1 MSVDVREAV
10 IKNVQEIK
18 RALDEKT
25 SEVARLEKELKRY
38 QTVLELLS
46 ENGNRRQAA
55 AAKDEMAQT
64 NGSRRGRRGALGEVL
79 TRLPET
85 FTSREFMRA
94 ATKTRRSPI
103 YLRQLLSRWAKQGRI
118 KRVQRGK
125 YQKNKGANV
134 QRLAA

>member
-1 MSVDVREAV
+1 MSVDVRDAV
-10 IKNVQEIK
+10 IRNVQEIK

-38 QTVLELLS
+38 QSVLELLS
-46 ENGNRRQAA
+46 ENGKEQNAELS
-55 AAKDEMAQT
+55 DEPAQS
-64 NGSRRGRRGALGEVL
+64 NGGRRGRRGALGDVL

-85 FTSREFMRA
+85 FTSREFMKA
-94 ATKTRRSPI
+94 ATKTKRSPI

-125 YQKNKGANV
+125 YQKSKGGNGH
-134 QRLAA
+134 RMAA

>member
-55 AAKDEMAQT
+55 EKDEIAQT

-85 FTSREFMRA
+85 FTSREFMKV
-94 ATKTRRSPI
+94 ATRTKRSPI

-125 YQKNKGANV
+125 YQKTKGASG

>member
-55 AAKDEMAQT
+55 AKDEIAQT
-64 NGSRRGRRGALGEVL
+64 NGSRRGRRGALGAVL

>member
-18 RALDEKT
+18 RELDQKT
-25 SEVARLEKELKRY
+25 TEVARLEKELKRY
-38 QTVLELLS
+38 QSVLALLT
-46 ENGNRRQAA
+46 ENSKEQHT
-55 AAKDEMAQT
+55 AAKDENAQA
-64 NGSRRGRRGALGEVL
+64 NGARRGRRGALGEVL

-85 FTSREFMRA
+85 FTSREFMKA
-94 ATKTRRSPI
+94 ATRTKRSPI

-118 KRVQRGK
+118 KRVERGR
-125 YQKNKGANV
+125 YQKSKAANV